1 MPRDFYQAF
10 WYNSFAFNQGFKE
23 ALCMQRMFYFYGIPV
38 EHDFVKTRILF
49 EQSNVSSKRYDAID
63 ISIEKANYY
72 LGLSVK
78 EGVQGYYYPITV
90 DETYIRSIRE
100 KAIQKFFNM
109 YKEIFRIL
117 GQRFYGS

>member
-49 EQSNVSSKRYDAID
+49 EQSIVSSKRYDAID
-63 ISIEKANYY
+63 FSIEKANYY
-72 LGLSVK
+72 LGLLVK
-78 EGVQGYYYPITV
+78 ERGRRTVHPIVV
-90 DETYIRSIRE
+90 DESYIRSIRE
-100 KAIQKFFNM
+100 EVIRNIH
-109 YKEIFRIL
+109 Y
-117 GQRFYGS
+117 RFMIIK